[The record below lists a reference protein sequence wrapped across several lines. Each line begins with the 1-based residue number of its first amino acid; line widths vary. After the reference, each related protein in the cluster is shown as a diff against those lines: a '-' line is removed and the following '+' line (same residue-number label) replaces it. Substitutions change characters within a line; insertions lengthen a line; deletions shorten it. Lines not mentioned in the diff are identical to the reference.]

1 MNCVRMRGVESWTPY
16 CFLWEGFEMWEV
28 LNLLEVIQESNKNFS
43 CEEVVS
49 QPPGEISL
57 LLAPAMPVR
66 QNQILEF
73 DIKP

>member
-1 MNCVRMRGVESWTPY
+1 
-16 CFLWEGFEMWEV
+16 MWEV

-57 LLAPAMPVR
+57 LLASAMPVR

>member
-1 MNCVRMRGVESWTPY
+1 
-16 CFLWEGFEMWEV
+16 MWEV

-49 QPPGEISL
+49 QRPGEISL